1 MHPGGRET
9 CLLQPSLPQA
19 DRCLRRLLLGVFP
32 NWLFTPVLCRALHLA
47 LGSKPHQE
55 DKLRALS
62 SKASL
67 GLAKVDITR
76 RDGVKCRK
84 NKTKNAW
91 RIIGRRGP
99 LGGLRVSWEGRRR
112 VRSWQEWE
120 SNSGTRWRPRQLVGH
135 PGRGHLDH
143 TRLVWN
149 ERFT

>member
-1 MHPGGRET
+1 MYSASLNISMDSLCSKKKKVADSCFLFLFNSKNTHMHPGGRET

-32 NWLFTPVLCRALHLA
+32 NWLFTPVPCRALHLA
-47 LGSKPHQE
+47 LGSKPRQE
-55 DKLRALS
+55 DKSRALS

-99 LGGLRVSWEGRRR
+99 LGGLRVS
-112 VRSWQEWE
+112 
-120 SNSGTRWRPRQLVGH
+120 
-135 PGRGHLDH
+135 
-143 TRLVWN
+143 
-149 ERFT
+149 